1 MVCTFK
7 KTVSAIIMKNG
18 LWRERVGERERER
31 EKGPETISKLLQGA
45 E

>member
-1 MVCTFK
+1 MVCTLK
-7 KTVSAIIMKNG
+7 KTVSDKIIKNG

-31 EKGPETISKLLQGA
+31 DKGPETISKLLQGA